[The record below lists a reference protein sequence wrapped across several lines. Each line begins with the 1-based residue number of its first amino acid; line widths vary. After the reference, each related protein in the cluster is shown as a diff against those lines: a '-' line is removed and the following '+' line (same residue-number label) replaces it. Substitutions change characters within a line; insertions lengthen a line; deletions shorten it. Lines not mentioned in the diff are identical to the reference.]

1 MVLSQLFLAFFR
13 VGLFSV
19 GGGYILI
26 PLIEQEVVSVYG
38 WLTPE
43 EFLEVLG
50 VTQGIPGAI
59 SMKFATYIGFRM
71 AGIPGVVAAN
81 LGILLPP
88 VLLMLALGSL
98 LMRHGQKPALKAF
111 LRSVQFAAIGLLLSV
126 TVSFGRGQAWNVAG
140 VALTLVSAGVLIFT
154 NIHPALVIV
163 TAGVFGL
170 LLF

>member
-1 MVLSQLFLAFFR
+1 MVLAQLFIAFFR

-26 PLIEQEVVSVYG
+26 PLIEQEVVSVFG

-59 SMKFATYIGFRM
+59 SMKFATYTGFRI
-71 AGIPGVVAAN
+71 AGIPGVIAAN

-88 VLLMLALGSL
+88 VLLMLALGNL
-98 LMRHGQKPALKAF
+98 LLRHGQKPAVKAF

-126 TVSFGRGQAWNVAG
+126 TVTFGRGQTWSVVG
-140 VALTLVSAGVLIFT
+140 VILTLVSATILILTNVHPAIVIVAAGVLGIF
-154 NIHPALVIV
+154 
-163 TAGVFGL
+163 VF
-170 LLF
+170 